1 MEHKLVKCLRMVGL
15 RFSPVIHWETLFISC
30 LEKAV
35 SIGLGMKIGYGQH
48 AGAMNIVTVI
58 LLKKIM

>member
-1 MEHKLVKCLRMVGL
+1 MVGL

-30 LEKAV
+30 LDKAV
-35 SIGLGMKIGYGQH
+35 SIGLVMNIAYGQH